1 MSGITGK
8 NTSTAFRKKDVAE
21 SRLLSIGFKKIRFMH
36 KAAEGD
42 TLIQLASLT
51 TPTEA
56 TANGFVQPSVSDLTK
71 TDIYL
76 YKENVELESTIR
88 GKLTQFLSYVI
99 TGPSTIK
106 LLFEAEENEIFTGI
120 IDLSARTAQTL
131 VDAEPLV
138 STGSLAAGDTDYNVG
153 TPFKV
158 GMFPAAQHGSVMV
171 FLDNQLVYRN
181 SGNNPPGPGVD
192 GEYYEVHAGG
202 GLGTIIRFN
211 TPDLVNDRNVT
222 VVSVGSLVE
231 RPNGSQLALVEALQG
246 QVTTLR
252 EYVQAL
258 VGEEVTVPVSA
269 PTNVDL
275 KAFGDDVFTLK
286 KILDLEIPIQTDW
299 VDGGPLVL
307 SATTTAPTKGGTI
320 VVDKVWWR
328 RNGENAEVRIEYRQT
343 SAGVAGSGDYL
354 FRMPSSLE
362 IDTNK
367 VTVYA
372 TVEGWNSNF
381 LNNNTV
387 GSSQGGNGANQFFGG
402 VVVYDKDYVRLTGG
416 DDSLAQ
422 QGFIASA
429 GAYNISGASIY
440 YLATFKVPIKDWSS
454 TQTVR
459 QALGL

>member
-36 KAAEGD
+36 KAAAGD

-56 TANGFVQPSVSDLTK
+56 TANGFVQPSVSDLLK
-71 TDIYL
+71 TDIYEFQ
-76 YKENVELESTIR
+76 ENVELRSSLR
-88 GKLTQFLSYVI
+88 GPLDQFLAYRI

-106 LLFEAEENEIFTGI
+106 LLFEAEENEIFTGL
-120 IDLSARTAQTL
+120 IDLSARTGNTL

-158 GMFPAAQHGSVMV
+158 GMFPNAQHGAVMV
-171 FLDNQLVYRN
+171 FLDNQPVYRN

-211 TPDLVNDRNVT
+211 TPDLVNDRNV
-222 VVSVGSLVE
+222 SVISIGSLVE

-286 KILDLEIPIQTDW
+286 KILDLEVPIMTGWQASTVTTNVTTNTVISSKVRQVGDSLHYKVLIDW
-299 VDGGPLVL
+299 SGAPSAFSTLDLILPSNIDTTKLL
-307 SATTTAPTKGGTI
+307 SSTAAKEELHSSGTHFDPAGGTTKW
-320 VVDKVWWR
+320 VVKAFYQS
-328 RNGENAEVRIEYRQT
+328 E
-343 SAGVAGSGDYL
+343 
-354 FRMPSSLE
+354 
-362 IDTNK
+362 
-367 VTVYA
+367 
-372 TVEGWNSNF
+372 
-381 LNNNTV
+381 NTV
-387 GSSQGGNGANQFFGG
+387 RVKHLIQ
-402 VVVYDKDYVRLTGG
+402 V
-416 DDSLAQ
+416 
-422 QGFIASA
+422 
-429 GAYNISGASIY
+429 SGASTIVHIVDISN
-440 YLATFKVPIKDWSS
+440 TTPFSIINGSFMEVNFIVPGVGLQA

>member
-56 TANGFVQPSVSDLTK
+56 TANGFAQPSISDLLK
-71 TDIYL
+71 TDIYQ
-76 YKENVELESTIR
+76 YKENVELRSSLR
-88 GKLTQFLSYVI
+88 GPLDQFLAYSI

-106 LLFEAEENEIFTGI
+106 LLFEAEENEIFTGT
-120 IDLSARTAQTL
+120 IDLSARTGHTL

-138 STGSLAAGDTDYNVG
+138 STGSLLAGETDFNVG

-158 GMFPAAQHGSVMV
+158 GMFPNAQHGAVMV
-171 FLDNQLVYRN
+171 YLDNQLVYRN
-181 SGNNPPGPGVD
+181 SGNNPPGDGVD

-202 GLGTIIRFN
+202 GLGVIIRFN
-211 TPDLVNDRNVT
+211 TPDLVNDRNVSI
-222 VVSVGSLVE
+222 VSIGSLVE

-275 KAFGDDVFTLK
+275 KAFGDRVLTLER
-286 KILDLEIPIQTDW
+286 ILDLPLPIKTNA
-299 VDGGPLVL
+299 VNGGPLEF
-307 SATTTAPTKGGTI
+307 SATTTAPTPGT
-320 VVDKVWWR
+320 VFVSNVWYDR
-328 RNGENAEVRIEYRQT
+328 DGEFANVRIEFRQT
-343 SAGVAGSGDYL
+343 VAGTGGSGDYL
-354 FRMPSSLE
+354 FKMPDDLK
-362 IDTNK
+362 INTNK
-367 VTVYA
+367 VTPYT
-372 TVEGWNSNF
+372 TVEGWNTAFIS
-381 LNNNTV
+381 NNNV
-387 GSSQGGNGANQFFGG
+387 GGVQVGNGSNEADGI
-402 VVVYDKDYVRLTGG
+402 VVVYDADYVRFFVG
-416 DDSLAQ
+416 DASTAQ
-422 QGFIASA
+422 QGAIGSGGFGLVNA
-429 GAYNISGASIY
+429 GAFYVAE
-440 YLATFKVPIKDWSS
+440 FRVPIVGWNA

-459 QALGL
+459 EALGL